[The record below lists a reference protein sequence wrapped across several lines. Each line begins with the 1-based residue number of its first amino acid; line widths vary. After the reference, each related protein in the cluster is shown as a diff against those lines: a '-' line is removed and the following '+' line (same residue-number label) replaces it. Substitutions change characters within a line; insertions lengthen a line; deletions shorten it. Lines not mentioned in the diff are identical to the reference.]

1 MFLAWCLVPVLIGV
15 AQAALGLLAV
25 EGPLPSFY
33 VLPTCLVLW
42 QGKMVYDRRYLVLK
56 FLRQE
61 RRNWWDQQQQQQLPS
76 WPLRRLCGVQP
87 VDHISGQDPLLPL
100 TSIASEL
107 HESTTQDS
115 QPPTGLNV
123 VQQLCPRELLSII
136 DDLSTVSC
144 I

>member
-42 QGKMVYDRRYLVLK
+42 QGKMVYDRRYLLLM

-61 RRNWWDQQQQQQLPS
+61 GRKWWDQLPS
-76 WPLRRLCGVQP
+76 WPARRLRTVQP
-87 VDHISGQDPLLPL
+87 VDQLTLDHIRVTNHPPPF
-100 TSIASEL
+100 TNTEMY
-107 HESTTQDS
+107 ESTTQAS
-115 QPPTGLNV
+115 HLSAGLYI
-123 VQQLCPRELLSII
+123 QQSCQGDLHSITE
-136 DDLSTVSC
+136 DNSTVS
-144 I
+144 